1 MVQAGPDEKIY
12 PISKIAVTAE
22 ALRAEG
28 VDPAEALRAAGARP
42 VDLSS
47 PAARVSLNQVL
58 AFYRAAL
65 RLVRD
70 WQFAFRAGRRFHVS
84 AYGMYGFAMLSSTN
98 FHRTVRFAERYH
110 QLATPLA
117 DLAFRERD
125 GRGEWTIAPLAHP
138 QVDPEFYQFLVE
150 LQFGI
155 QKSLYRDL
163 MGPAF
168 GPIEL
173 TVVYGPAHD
182 PRDYA
187 EAFGRPVAFNAAENK
202 FAFDAKWLDETPQF
216 GDARTY
222 ALVRQLCDQ
231 LMMELKR
238 RVGVAGQVREA
249 LLGNF
254 ARRASFEAVAAQL
267 RLAPR
272 TLRRRLDREGV
283 SFRKLLDELRT
294 EMAIKYLRDTELS
307 VEEVAYALGFSEA
320 ANFRQAFRRWTGRAP
335 NQFRLVG

>member
-12 PISKIAVTAE
+12 PISKIAVMAE

-47 PAARVSLNQVL
+47 PAARVSLNQVVP
-58 AFYRAAL
+58 FYRAAL
-65 RLVRD
+65 RLAPD
-70 WQFAFRAGRRFHVS
+70 WRFAFRAGRRFHVS
-84 AYGMYGFAMLSSTN
+84 TYGMYGFAMLSCTN
-98 FHRTVRFAERYH
+98 FRRAACFAERYH

-125 GRGEWTIAPLAHP
+125 GRGEWTIAPLPHP
-138 QVDPEFYQFLVE
+138 QVDAELYRFLVE

-155 QKSLYRDL
+155 QESLYRDL

-173 TVVYGPAHD
+173 AVVYGPAHH

-187 EAFGRPVAFNAAENK
+187 EAFGRPVAFNAAGNT
-202 FAFDAKWLDETPQF
+202 FAFDAKWLDETPQL

-222 ALVRQLCDQ
+222 ALVRRLCDQ
-231 LMMELKR
+231 LMAELKR

-272 TLRRRLDREGV
+272 TLRRRLAGERF
-283 SFRKLLDELRT
+283 SFRKLLDELRM
-294 EMAIKYLRDTELS
+294 EMAIKYLRDTESS
-307 VEEVAYALGFSEA
+307 VEEVAYALGFAEA
-320 ANFRQAFRRWTGRAP
+320 ANFRQAFRRGTGRPP